1 MGERILIVGAGSAG
15 LCAAMALSGEGNGR
29 EIVLLDRDPPPP
41 DLDPDAAF
49 EHWQRRGVTQLRH
62 SHVFLGRLITMLRE
76 RAPVLWEAL
85 LAAGARE
92 FTFADSLPVAL
103 RDQYVYVPGD
113 EDLSFLFSRRSTL
126 DLTMRRVATTA
137 PGVTIVTDAFV
148 SGIDTERRDGALV
161 VTGVRGT
168 LNDIE
173 TAWAAGAIIDATGR
187 TSQFPDWLAAAGV
200 TIAEE
205 ASPAGILYFTRHYK
219 LLDGAEEPPRG
230 AGAGAGDLGFLK
242 YGVFAADNRH
252 FSVTLACPEIESGLR
267 VALPRAE
274 VFDATCAQMPGTAVW
289 TDPARAA
296 PASKVFAMGALKN
309 AWRSFVADGAPV
321 VRNFYP
327 IGDAALRTNPLYGRG
342 CSTSAMQAF
351 VLGDVFD
358 AIADPAAR
366 MVEIDR
372 RTLEEIR
379 PFFDAMV
386 RQDKQAIKRA
396 ERERSTVRRKPR
408 WRARL
413 TQSFIEDGVGPAS
426 RGDLVVLRA
435 LMRPFHMLENPTAW
449 TKRFN
454 VMARVITTWA
464 RAKAQKADL
473 YPSKLGPG
481 RAEML
486 AALGVGDS

>member
-1 MGERILIVGAGSAG
+1 MSERILIVGAGIAG
-15 LCAAMALSGEGNGR
+15 LCAAMALGGEGPNNKGGAR
-29 EIVLLDRDPPPP
+29 EIIVLDRDPPPP

-62 SHVFLGRLITMLRE
+62 SHVFLGRLIALLRA
-76 RAPVLWEAL
+76 RQPVLWQAL
-85 LAAGARE
+85 LDAGARE
-92 FTFADSLPVAL
+92 FTFGDSLPAAL
-103 RDQYVYVPGD
+103 RDQYAYVPGD

-126 DLTMRRVATTA
+126 ELIMRRVAATA
-137 PGVTIVTDAFV
+137 PGVTFVTDAFV
-148 SGIDTERRDGALV
+148 SGILTERRDGALT

-168 LNDIE
+168 LDDAE
-173 TAWAAGAIIDATGR
+173 TTWSADSIIDASGR

-200 TIAEE
+200 AVAEE

-252 FSVTLACPEIESGLR
+252 FSVTLACPEIETGLR
-267 VALPRAE
+267 VALPRAD
-274 VFDATCAQMPGTAVW
+274 VFDAACALMTGTAVW

-296 PASKVFAMGALKN
+296 PASKVFGMGALKN
-309 AWRSFVADGAPV
+309 AWRSFVVDGAPV

-342 CSTSAMQAF
+342 CSTGAMQAF
-351 VLGDVFD
+351 ILGDVFD
-358 AIADPAAR
+358 TIADPAAR

-372 RTLEEIR
+372 RTREQIR

-396 ERERSTVRRKPR
+396 ERERRAAQVKPR

-435 LMRPFHMLENPTAW
+435 LMRPFHMLEAPTVW
-449 TKRFN
+449 TRNFGA
-454 VMARVITTWA
+454 MARVLTTWA
-464 RAKAQKADL
+464 RAKAQKA
-473 YPSKLGPG
+473 YPSRLGPT
-481 RAEML
+481 RA
-486 AALGVGDS
+486 